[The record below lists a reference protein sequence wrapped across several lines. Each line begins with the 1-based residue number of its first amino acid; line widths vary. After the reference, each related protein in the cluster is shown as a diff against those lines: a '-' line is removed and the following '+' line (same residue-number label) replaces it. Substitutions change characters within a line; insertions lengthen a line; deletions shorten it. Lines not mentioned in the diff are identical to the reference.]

1 MDSKQYRLW
10 LREQAKTSDAAFAE
24 YVSNLVFPKHLREME
39 RFLDK
44 NDRALVL
51 MPRGHAKTTQLIHR
65 VARLIGVSQGKIR
78 VGILTSVLS
87 DALARSRAIK
97 AIIESPHFAEI
108 FEWARDGVVG
118 PKWTDEVWTIKGA
131 NMGKDAT
138 CFADGLGSIK
148 PGARLDILIG
158 DDMVGMKENA
168 TAVQRQK
175 AQDTYWQVVDPML
188 VPGAKRWYIGTRW
201 HEDDFYN
208 DLKEKGTPVMLRRAV
223 EGDQI
228 LWPEMY
234 TVADMD
240 KKREELGSP
249 IFMLQFQN
257 DVTSMGG
264 NIFRYDRFKQTDSVP
279 SGARR
284 VGIDLA
290 SSASERSDYTSCVE
304 VVEDSDHN
312 LYVIGAW
319 KARLVE
325 GHRDWITG
333 VTRDGDLVAD
343 DGPKLLWPQYLIPH
357 SPEMTESAR
366 PLESVNIEAVQ
377 HQSTF
382 VREILGT
389 TNLPARPVRP
399 DKDKVTRARAL
410 AARYEAGKVFHLKG
424 APGIKDLEAEMAAFP
439 NGEHDDLV
447 DALVY
452 AADLSGSTFYFTA
465 AKSGSRF

>member
-1 MDSKQYRLW
+1 
-10 LREQAKTSDAAFAE
+10 
-24 YVSNLVFPKHLREME
+24 
-39 RFLDK
+39 
-44 NDRALVL
+44 
-51 MPRGHAKTTQLIHR
+51 
-65 VARLIGVSQGKIR
+65 
-78 VGILTSVLS
+78 
-87 DALARSRAIK
+87 
-97 AIIESPHFAEI
+97 
-108 FEWARDGVVG
+108 
-118 PKWTDEVWTIKGA
+118 
-131 NMGKDAT
+131 
-138 CFADGLGSIK
+138 
-148 PGARLDILIG
+148 
-158 DDMVGMKENA
+158 
-168 TAVQRQK
+168 
-175 AQDTYWQVVDPML
+175 
-188 VPGAKRWYIGTRW
+188 
-201 HEDDFYN
+201 
-208 DLKEKGTPVMLRRAV
+208 
-223 EGDQI
+223 
-228 LWPEMY
+228 
-234 TVADMD
+234 
-240 KKREELGSP
+240 
-249 IFMLQFQN
+249 
-257 DVTSMGG
+257 
-264 NIFRYDRFKQTDSVP
+264 
-279 SGARR
+279 
-284 VGIDLA
+284 
-290 SSASERSDYTSCVE
+290 VE
-304 VVEDSDHN
+304 VVEDADHN

-389 TNLPARPVRP
+389 TNRPARPVRP